1 MNGKYILLIYEGVG
15 KKTGNGKPVV
25 FLPQYLTIRI
35 MIEFYKTS
43 FTCSSMSQYGQLQIN
58 GVQQQQVSQVW

>member
-15 KKTGNGKPVV
+15 EKTGNSKPVV

-35 MIEFYKTS
+35 MIRV
-43 FTCSSMSQYGQLQIN
+43 L
-58 GVQQQQVSQVW
+58 